1 MARID
6 ELRLMTKVAHLYY
19 GQDMTQPEIAAQLD
33 LSQATVSRLLKRAK
47 QEQIVRVTVNVP
59 HGIYSG
65 LEEELQKIYGLKE
78 AVVVDS
84 VEHNDQI
91 LRDIGAAAAYYLET
105 TLHAGEMIGVSS
117 WSATLLAMVDALQP
131 LSRPSRIRVLQ
142 ILGGLGNPSAEV
154 YATRLVGRLANLMRG
169 EAMLL
174 PAPGVV
180 GSPEALPILLEDR
193 YVRDAMSL
201 FDQVTI
207 ALVGIGTLEPSGLLA
222 SSGNIFSPE
231 ELNMLRAAGA
241 VGDICL
247 RFFDASGIPVATLLD
262 ERVIGMKLDQLRH
275 VKRSVGIAGG
285 KQKLNAIRGAL
296 QGHLINVLIT
306 DSFTAQHLLESTR
319 VVDSAPSPIQ
329 SPSQPV

>member
-19 GQDMTQPEIAAQLD
+19 DRDMIQPEIAAQLD

-59 HGIYSG
+59 HGVYAE
-65 LEEELQKIYGLKE
+65 LEERLQKTYGLKE

-84 VEHNDQI
+84 VEHSDQI

-105 TLHAGEMIGVSS
+105 TLRTGDVIGVSS

-131 LSRPSRIRVLQ
+131 LARPPQVKVLQ
-142 ILGGLGNPSAEV
+142 ILGGLGSPAAEV
-154 YATRLVGRLANLMRG
+154 YATRLVGRLARLVRG
-169 EAMLL
+169 EAVLL

-180 GSPEALPILLEDR
+180 GSPEAVPIFLQDR
-193 YVRDAMSL
+193 YVQESMAL
-201 FDQVTI
+201 FDRVTI
-207 ALVGIGTLEPSGLLA
+207 ALVGIGTIEPSGLLA

-231 ELNMLRAAGA
+231 ELTMLRNAGA

-247 RFFDASGIPVATLLD
+247 RFFDASGAPVETPLND
-262 ERVIGMKLDQLRH
+262 RVIGMNLAQLQH
-275 VKRSVGIAGG
+275 VKRAVGIAGG

-296 QGHLINVLIT
+296 QGRLINVLIT
-306 DSFTAQHLLESTR
+306 DHFTAQHLL
-319 VVDSAPSPIQ
+319 
-329 SPSQPV
+329 